1 MISFALL
8 PTITFANRFKQHKEG
23 IKKGKGMFLYEQLHN
38 EPTEDIEMK
47 PIIKI
52 EDLKVEGTIE
62 DRDIGSMELALIA
75 LYQPKFNR
83 AGIVCNYIW

>member
-1 MISFALL
+1 MNNFFAL
-8 PTITFANRFKQHKEG
+8 HC
-23 IKKGKGMFLYEQLHN
+23 H
-38 EPTEDIEMK
+38 TEESNQRLLDC
-47 PIIKI
+47 IIKV